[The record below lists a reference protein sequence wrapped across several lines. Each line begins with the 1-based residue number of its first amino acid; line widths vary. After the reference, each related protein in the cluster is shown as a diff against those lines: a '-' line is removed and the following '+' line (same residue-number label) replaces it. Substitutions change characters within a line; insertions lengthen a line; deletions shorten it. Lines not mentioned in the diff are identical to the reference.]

1 VEGHDPLQGKHD
13 RKELSKAPCAAQQG
27 GELRPKDS
35 MPSWLPLLLGFLTA
49 IGPISTDMY
58 LPSFPGIEGEFGTG
72 PGSAQL
78 TLATWFIGL
87 AVGQVAQGTLS
98 DRFGRR
104 GPLMVG
110 TLIYTFASIGC
121 ALAPSMGWLAA
132 FRCLAAFGGSASSVI
147 PRAVVRDMATGL
159 EAARLMSRLILVM
172 GAAPILAPSL
182 GSALLG
188 AAGWRSIFWVM
199 AAYGAISCL
208 LVWKLLPDTL
218 AAERRLRLGLV
229 AMLQGY
235 GRVVTE
241 PAFLTHALLGSAVMF
256 VMFAYISGAP
266 AIYIEHFGITPG
278 QFAIVFG
285 CSAAGFIGGAQLNPR
300 LVGRFGPGRVLTVA
314 SAILLASALLLTV
327 LGWTGWGGMWGVFLP
342 VILMLSASSLIMPNS
357 AVGALA
363 RHGQRA
369 GTASALMGTMQ
380 FAVAALG
387 STAVGLLADGT
398 PRPVALV
405 ILFGAF
411 MTVLLN
417 QLRRRHG

>member
-1 VEGHDPLQGKHD
+1 
-13 RKELSKAPCAAQQG
+13 
-27 GELRPKDS
+27 

-58 LPSFPGIEGEFGTG
+58 LPAFPEIEAGFGTG
-72 PGSAQL
+72 LGSAQL
-78 TLATWFIGL
+78 TLATWFVGL

-104 GPLMVG
+104 GPLIVG

-159 EAARLMSRLILVM
+159 DAARLMSRLILVM

-182 GSALLG
+182 GGLLLG
-188 AAGWRSIFWVM
+188 MAGWRSIFWVM
-199 AAYGAISCL
+199 AAYGAVSCL

-218 AAERRLRLGLV
+218 PVEKRLRLGPV
-229 AMLQGY
+229 AMLQSY
-235 GRVVTE
+235 VRVVSE
-241 PAFLTHALLGSAVMF
+241 PIFLTHAMLGSAVMF
-256 VMFAYISGAP
+256 GMFAYISGAP
-266 AIYIEHFGITPG
+266 AIYIEHFGMTPG

-285 CSAAGFIGGAQLNPR
+285 CSAGGFIGGAQLNPR
-300 LVGRFGPGRVLTVA
+300 LVWRFGAGRVLTIA
-314 SAILLASALLLTV
+314 SFTLLLSALLLA
-327 LGWTGWGGMWGVFLP
+327 LFGWTGWGGMWGIFLP

-369 GTASALMGTMQ
+369 GTASALLGTMQ
-380 FAVAALG
+380 FTVAAIG
-387 STAVGLLADGT
+387 SMVVGIVADST
-398 PRPVALV
+398 PTPIAAV
-405 ILFGAF
+405 ILFGAV
-411 MTVLLN
+411 MTVVLN
-417 QLRRRHG
+417 QLRRRFG